1 MTDMVTINIKG
12 LDELQKVL
20 EEIPKKVADKV
31 LREDLNGAAQYL
43 VQEMVEQVPYKT
55 GFLAEHFDAHVRIH
69 SGEVAG
75 SAYIGPMGKM
85 YYPHEGVDEF
95 GSKKEGDEWRR
106 VATGKHAVKGGLVPV
121 ASVARF
127 LEFGT
132 SRMPPKP
139 FMTQAFDSSKDALL
153 TKIVEGIKSALS
165 GWLK

>member
-1 MTDMVTINIKG
+1 MSEVTINIKG

-20 EEIPKKVADKV
+20 EEIPKKVANKV
-31 LREDLNGAAQYL
+31 LREDLQGAADYQKDA
-43 VQEMVEQVPYKT
+43 MVAAAPYRT
-55 GFLAEHFDAHVRIH
+55 GFLSEHFGSRVSIH

-75 SAYIGPMGKM
+75 SAYVGPEGHM

>member
-1 MTDMVTINIKG
+1 MNEVTIKG

-20 EEIPKKVADKV
+20 EDLPKKVANKV
-31 LREDLNGAAQYL
+31 LRDDLQGAADYL
-43 VQEMVEQVPYKT
+43 SQEMAASAPYRT
-55 GFLAEHFDAHVRIH
+55 GFLSEHFGSRVSIH

-75 SAYIGPMGKM
+75 SAYVGPGGKM
-85 YYPHEGVDEF
+85 YYPQEGAGEF
-95 GSKKEGDEWRR
+95 GGKTEGDEWRR
-106 VATGKHAVKGGLVPV
+106 VATGKHPVKGGLVPV

-153 TKIVEGIKSALS
+153 VKIVEGIKSALS